1 MADIFGSVAVVANAA
16 ALATAAAAID
26 NAAAVGNSFVPML
39 PPLMSRMLLLIKT
52 DCSIKVKMRKFSFAS
67 TVCLRSNFFFKKNP
81 LARIRKTIHEAIELD
96 DVRDRKRTGCG
107 RKLRR
112 AVKPSCLSRF
122 CKRILCYKR
131 KISEA
136 RRATNI
142 VVLPRQ
148 QSRHGGGNLSFQCIL
163 ACDIKVVRVFGLIC
177 CLCVVFSE
185 D

>member
-1 MADIFGSVAVVANAA
+1 M
-16 ALATAAAAID
+16 
-26 NAAAVGNSFVPML
+26 
-39 PPLMSRMLLLIKT
+39 
-52 DCSIKVKMRKFSFAS
+52 
-67 TVCLRSNFFFKKNP
+67 
-81 LARIRKTIHEAIELD
+81 
-96 DVRDRKRTGCG
+96 
-107 RKLRR
+107 
-112 AVKPSCLSRF
+112 KPSCLSRF

-177 CLCVVFSE
+177 CLCVVFFRRLVSSCASAGFCLDRLDCFRAVGSDIVLRAVQFVIDRSSIPQACLAE
-185 D
+185 GM